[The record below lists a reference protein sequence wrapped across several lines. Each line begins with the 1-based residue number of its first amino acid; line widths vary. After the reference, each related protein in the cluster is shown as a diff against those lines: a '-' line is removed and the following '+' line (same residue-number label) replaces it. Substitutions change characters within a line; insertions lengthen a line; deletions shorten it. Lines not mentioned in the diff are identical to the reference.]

1 MKNITFNRSERR
13 KKRVSMNMK
22 GTGVRPR
29 ISVNRSNKF
38 IYAQA
43 IDDDKKITVASF
55 SSLQLARKKALSGKK
70 SEQAK
75 EVGVQLAK
83 LLKEKK
89 IKAGIFDRG
98 RYTYNGRVKLLAE
111 GLREGGLQI

>member
-1 MKNITFNRSERR
+1 MKNININRSDRR
-13 KKRVSMNMK
+13 KKRVSSNFH
-22 GTGVRPR
+22 GTGERPR
-29 ISVNRSNKF
+29 VSVHRSNKF

-43 IDDDKKITVASF
+43 VDDVKKVTVASF
-55 SSLQLARKKALSGKK
+55 SSLQLARKKEIKGKK

-83 LLKEKK
+83 LLKDKK
-89 IKAGIFDRG
+89 VLAGIFDRG
-98 RYTYNGRVKLLAE
+98 RYTYNGRVKSLAE